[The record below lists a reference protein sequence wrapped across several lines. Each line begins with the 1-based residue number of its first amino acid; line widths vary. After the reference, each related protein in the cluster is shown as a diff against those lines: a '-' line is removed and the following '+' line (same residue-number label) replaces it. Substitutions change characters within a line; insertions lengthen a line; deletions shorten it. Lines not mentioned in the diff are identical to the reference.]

1 MAKANFLIICGI
13 VFFQLSAVA
22 QDTSYFNSIWKETSK
37 DKASYYRTK
46 TKTETG
52 WHATDHFISGKVQMT
67 GNYADDS
74 CHVSQGEFVWYDD
87 NGVANHRCNYVKGKL
102 DGVDTLYYPDG
113 LKKMAGKNKEG
124 EKQGEWLGYYQ
135 NGKISGKAKHE
146 RGKQVS
152 AVFFHE
158 DGSPNKSIS
167 SFMKQSEYPGGVPQF
182 LRFLNKTLRY
192 PDTAV
197 NYEIQGTV
205 IVSFKVSK
213 EGKASEFRVIQ
224 SVDQSLDAEA
234 LRVLKMMPDWDP
246 AIIGGILSDSYYS
259 QPVVFHL

>member
-1 MAKANFLIICGI
+1 M
-13 VFFQLSAVA
+13 
-22 QDTSYFNSIWKETSK
+22 
-37 DKASYYRTK
+37 
-46 TKTETG
+46 
-52 WHATDHFISGKVQMT
+52 
-67 GNYADDS
+67 
-74 CHVSQGEFVWYDD
+74 
-87 NGVANHRCNYVKGKL
+87 
-102 DGVDTLYYPDG
+102 G
-113 LKKMAGKNKEG
+113 LAGEG

-135 NGKISGKAKHE
+135 NGKISGKAKYE
-146 RGKQVS
+146 RGKQV
-152 AVFFHE
+152 AAAFFHE

-167 SFMKQSEYPGGVPQF
+167 SFMKESEYPGGVPQF

-205 IVSFKVSK
+205 IVAFKVSK

-234 LRVLKMMPDWDP
+234 LRVLKMMPDWEP